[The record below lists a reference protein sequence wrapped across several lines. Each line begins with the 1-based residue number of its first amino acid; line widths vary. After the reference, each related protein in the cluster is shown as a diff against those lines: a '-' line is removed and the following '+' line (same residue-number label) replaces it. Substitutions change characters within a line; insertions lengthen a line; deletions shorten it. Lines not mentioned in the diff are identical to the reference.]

1 MTNSESIED
10 ADLIPDGRPPGVL
23 PQEPA
28 LPSALG
34 YLAALVMTGFATLLA
49 FALESAVSI
58 PNLSLVFVLPVIIA
72 AILFGFG
79 PSMLA
84 AVAGALAY
92 NFFFTAPRLS
102 LQVEDP
108 ANVWAIGLLFVVGG
122 IASSLASLA
131 ARRKAALRQRMHQ
144 EQAVRRFSQA
154 IAGIAQP
161 GDIARRAA
169 ASLEDIFGVPVSVW
183 MLRDGGLEQVAAT
196 GQLSAGEGELAAAR
210 AALEQDRFTRAG
222 VYPFDASRFDFW
234 PIRVPGRQP
243 LVLGLAFDHQ
253 EYPEHPEVF
262 VEVIGR
268 LSLLAMTSRDGSTGR
283 L

>member
-1 MTNSESIED
+1 MTNSGSIED
-10 ADLIPDGRPPGVL
+10 ADLIPDGRPPGAL

-28 LPSALG
+28 LSSALG
-34 YLAALVMTGFATLLA
+34 YLAALVITGVAALLA
-49 FALESAVSI
+49 FALESAASI

-92 NFFFTAPRLS
+92 NFFFTAPRFS

-122 IASSLASLA
+122 IASGLASLA
-131 ARRKAALRQRMHQ
+131 ARRKEALRQRMHQ

-169 ASLEDIFGVPVSVW
+169 ASLDDIFGVPVSVW
-183 MLRDGGLEQVAAT
+183 MPRDGGLEQVAAT
-196 GQLSAGEGELAAAR
+196 GSLSAGEGELAAAR

-222 VYPFDASRFDFW
+222 LYPFDASRFDFW
-234 PIRVPGRQP
+234 PIRGPGRQS

-268 LSLLAMTSRDGSTGR
+268 LSSWP
-283 L
+283 